1 MGAGSDFATFGGY
14 GGYVIDREVGRGGH
28 ATVYR
33 AHHPSKPER
42 AVALKVLDERHRTAA
57 EQARLDREYE
67 FARRLRHPHIVTMY
81 ERGPYWLAMQLVDGG
96 KATRLQT
103 LDERLSTL
111 AQIAD
116 ALDFAHRNGIVHSDV
131 KPANILVDAGVRHTG
146 AVLVDFGVAHAVVED
161 VGRRQKD
168 PEVSLPYTAPE
179 VLVGHA
185 PSAASDEYAL
195 ACTAVELLTGTPPF
209 KAETAAELVDAHLR
223 RIPPPISRDIDWLP
237 RAFDTVLGRGMAK
250 IPEKRYRTC
259 TELIENLVRALRPG
273 G

>member
-1 MGAGSDFATFGGY
+1 MVAGAGGDFATL
-14 GGYVIDREVGRGGH
+14 GGYVVEREVGRGGH

-33 AHHPSKPER
+33 AHHLSEPQR

-67 FARRLRHPHIVTMY
+67 FARRLPHPHVVTMY

-103 LDERLSTL
+103 IDERLNTL

-131 KPANILVDAGVRHTG
+131 KPANILVAADAG

-209 KAETAAELVDAHLR
+209 DADTAAELVDAHLH
-223 RIPPPISRDIDWLP
+223 RIPPAISRDVDWLP
-237 RAFDTVLGRGMAK
+237 RTFDTVLGRGMAK

-259 TELIENLVRALRPG
+259 TELIENIARALHPG